1 MANRNESVGLLGMLD
16 TSITDTQ
23 VGQLNTLTEAFMA
36 AMGRTT
42 DPTYN
47 IVFDGD
53 SHTVWYLAKLMRRC
67 DWNLQKMGYEY
78 LSLGASGKT
87 LATCVTQYAGS
98 IAIYYNYK
106 TWFTKNTLIL
116 WASTNDIEA
125 GTAVATI
132 TGNLTSY
139 VTSAH
144 ATGWKVIVIPT
155 MSRNY
160 TAGGIGALQK
170 KLNACL
176 VNDFIYA
183 GSTGADHVM
192 TLPTQF
198 YTPRTD
204 YGSDAAFQ
212 TAWDALNNNT
222 TYYDADRVHLKES
235 AYGIIADTLTPVVQ
249 LSVA

>member
-23 VGQLNTLTEAFMA
+23 VGQLNTLVESFMT

-42 DPTYN
+42 DPNKN

-53 SHTVWYLAKLMRRC
+53 SHTVWYLAKLMRRV

-87 LATCVTQYAGS
+87 LATCVSQYAGS

-106 TWFTKNTLIL
+106 TWFTKNRLIL
-116 WASTNDIEA
+116 WAGTNDIEA

-132 TGNLTSY
+132 LANYSTY
-139 VTSAH
+139 ISAAQ
-144 ATGWKVIVIPT
+144 ATGYEVILIPQI
-155 MSRNY
+155 SRNY
-160 TAGGIGALQK
+160 TASGIGALQK

-176 VNDFIYA
+176 VNDAIFA
-183 GSTGADHVM
+183 GSTGANEVV
-192 TLPTQF
+192 TLPAQF

-222 TYYDADRVHLKES
+222 TYYDVDRVHLKES
-235 AYGIIADTLTPVVQ
+235 AYGIIADTLTPVIQ
-249 LSVA
+249 ISVA